1 MKKKNKRKCK
11 RPFMRIGF
19 GVLALA
25 FTLFGAIPL
34 IMGRQFY
41 RNWRG
46 EWVFV
51 PISLCIGAF
60 FLFLVIFKWEK
71 FENMK

>member
-1 MKKKNKRKCK
+1 MKKKDKKKWKRSV
-11 RPFMRIGF
+11 MRIGF
-19 GVLALA
+19 GALALA
-25 FTLFGAIPL
+25 MTLFGVIPL

-46 EWVFV
+46 EWVLAPLALF
-51 PISLCIGAF
+51 IGAF

-71 FENMK
+71 FVDYK